1 MIYLL
6 ARKWRGVINIA
17 SMRYFDTYDALYRH
31 IQQHPPEYWDGP
43 EPYHVYEIHP
53 VFNDDQDARPFTLKQ
68 NRALGLRPP
77 AKPKGSR

>member
-6 ARKWRGVINIA
+6 AKKWRGVINIA
-17 SMRYFDTYDALYRH
+17 SMRYFETYDSLYHH
-31 IQQHPPEYWDGP
+31 IQQHPPEYWSGP

-53 VFNDDQDARPFTLKQ
+53 VFNDDADAQPFTTKR

-77 AKPKGSR
+77 KGPR